1 MKTSND
7 EGSRL
12 LKAFLAT
19 AAKVERALPAIAD
32 GTGDEHA
39 TRKLIDRL
47 YDKSNDLRAYD
58 AFGPEGVRAGEERLS
73 KVGGLLRRW
82 VEARDAG
89 NDARRTKRDA
99 ELAAA
104 RRLERERL
112 AGMSEYEREIAIMR
126 R

>member
-7 EGSRL
+7 DGAKL

-47 YDKSNDLRAYD
+47 YDKSNNMRAYD
-58 AFGPEGVRAGEERLS
+58 AFGPEGVCAGEERLAT
-73 KVGGLLRRW
+73 VGGLLRRW

-89 NDARRTKRDA
+89 NDARRARRDA
-99 ELAAA
+99 ELTAA

-112 AGMSEYEREIAIMR
+112 ANMSEYERELAIMR